1 MNENLR
7 QLADELTR
15 VDAAIADAPLF
26 NDPGDPTSGF
36 SDVLVALVVEEDRIV
51 GELAREARDLVVAD

>member
-15 VDAAIADAPLF
+15 VDAAIAGVPLF
-26 NDPGDPTSGF
+26 KEPGDPTSGF
-36 SDVLVALVVEEDRIV
+36 SDALVDLVAAEDRIV